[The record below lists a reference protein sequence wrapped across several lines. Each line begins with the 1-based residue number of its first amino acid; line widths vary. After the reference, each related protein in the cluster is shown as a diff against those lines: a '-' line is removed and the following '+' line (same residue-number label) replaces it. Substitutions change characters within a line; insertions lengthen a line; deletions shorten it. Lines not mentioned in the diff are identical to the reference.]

1 MIKIAIGAD
10 HRGYELKQA
19 LQKEITT
26 ISWHDVGAH
35 SIERTDYPLYAHAVV
50 KELLTSNVE
59 LGILI
64 CGTGIGMSIAANR
77 HPGIYAALAWS
88 TGIAIRA
95 KEEDYANIL
104 VFPSDYVT
112 VEQAISMIKAWLA
125 AKPKEGRYK
134 ERISMIDGQ

>member
-19 LQKEITT
+19 LQQELKSIAW
-26 ISWHDVGAH
+26 SDCGAN

-50 KELLTSNVE
+50 KEMLTGKVE
-59 LGILI
+59 LGVLI

-77 HPGIYAALAWS
+77 HPGIYAAIAWS
-88 TGIAIRA
+88 NAIAVRA

-104 VFPSDYVT
+104 VLPSDYVT
-112 VEQAISMIKAWLA
+112 VEQAMGMIKAWLA

>member
-1 MIKIAIGAD
+1 MITIAIGAD

-19 LQKEITT
+19 LQKELHT
-26 ISWHDVGAH
+26 IAWLDMGAH
-35 SIERTDYPLYAHAVV
+35 SLERTDYPLYAHAVV
-50 KELLTSNVE
+50 KEMLTKKAE

-64 CGTGIGMSIAANR
+64 CGTGIGMSIVANR

-88 TGIAIRA
+88 SSIAIRA

-104 VFPSDYVT
+104 VIPSDYVT
-112 VEQAISMIKAWLA
+112 LEQAISMIKAWLA

>member
-1 MIKIAIGAD
+1 MITIAIGAD

-19 LQKEITT
+19 LQAQLKTIT
-26 ISWHDVGAH
+26 WLNMGAH
-35 SIERTDYPLYAHAVV
+35 SIERTDYPVYAHAVV
-50 KELLTSNVE
+50 KEMLTHKAE

-88 TGIAIRA
+88 SGIAIRA

-104 VFPSDYVT
+104 VLPSDYVT
-112 VEQAISMIKAWLA
+112 VEQAIGMIKAWLA

-134 ERISMIDGQ
+134 ERIGMIDGQ